1 MREEAM
7 SSYSQDEKW
16 VEAKRAVGGL
26 NWLEVISYYRSVD
39 GENVFVYS
47 VIEGDKRL
55 IVDILDDENVLLL
68 NKYGEP
74 IVDSYENVLNS
85 RKVFKYN
92 DENLECV
99 DYVYGSHKYKIRIE
113 SHN

>member
-1 MREEAM
+1 M
-7 SSYSQDEKW
+7 STFSQDEKW
-16 VEAKRAVGGL
+16 VEAKRAVGNL
-26 NWLEVISYYRSVD
+26 NWLEVISYYRTID

-55 IVDILDDENVLLL
+55 IVDVLDDEHILLL
-68 NKYGEP
+68 NKQGEP
-74 IVDSYENVLNS
+74 VVDSYSNVLNS

-92 DENLECV
+92 DDSSEQFDC
-99 DYVYGSHKYKIRIE
+99 VYGSRKYRIRIE